1 MRIARY
7 ALAVLLAAIAAFLAF
22 AAAVAIA
29 KVFDEYKDSP
39 DAVYIGVGGTA
50 LAISALFA
58 AAAAL
63 TLAPGRHPQ
72 GWLALTLVTVVAS
85 ALPYA
90 EAVGNTGYIVNGVL
104 ALLAIASAVTH
115 LRTAPRA

>member
-1 MRIARY
+1 MGTARFVVVAILAGIAGF
-7 ALAVLLAAIAAFLAF
+7 AAFF
-22 AAAVAIA
+22 GSTIIA

-58 AAAAL
+58 AAALL

-104 ALLAIASAVTH
+104 ALLAIASAVTY

>member
-1 MRIARY
+1 MGVARFVVVAILAGIAGF
-7 ALAVLLAAIAAFLAF
+7 AAFFGSAI
-22 AAAVAIA
+22 IA

-58 AAAAL
+58 AAALL

-90 EAVGNTGYIVNGVL
+90 EAVGNTAYIVNGVL
-104 ALLAIASAVTH
+104 ALLAIASAVTY

>member
-1 MRIARY
+1 MRARR
-7 ALAVLLAAIAAFLAF
+7 LAAAIVLLAVAAFLAF
-22 AAAVAIA
+22 LGGTVISHLW
-29 KVFDEYKDSP
+29 DDYKDSP

-58 AAAAL
+58 AAALL

-72 GWLALTLVTVVAS
+72 GWLALMLVTVVAS

-104 ALLAIASAVTH
+104 ALLAIASAVTY
-115 LRTAPRA
+115 LGTAPRA